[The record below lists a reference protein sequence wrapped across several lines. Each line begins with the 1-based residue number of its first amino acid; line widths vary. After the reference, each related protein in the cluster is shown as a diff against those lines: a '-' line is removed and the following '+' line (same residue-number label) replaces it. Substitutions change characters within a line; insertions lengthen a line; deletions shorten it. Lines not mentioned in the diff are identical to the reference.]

1 MKKNV
6 ILQQLNEFVE
16 RTRNESSTKM
26 KLSEKAQVLEEL
38 KEFSTIGEIIYRS
51 EGLKEAAN
59 RISELVEK
67 AERIALQETEEWFDE
82 VTVKRNMKELTTNN
96 KEFTKTVAEMTKLQ
110 QRLESLYE
118 EMGNNLSR
126 YYEISR

>member
-1 MKKNV
+1 MKKNPV
-6 ILQQLNEFVE
+6 LQQLSEAIE
-16 RTRNESSTKM
+16 RTYNEASTKM
-26 KLSEKAQVLEEL
+26 RLSEKAQVLEEL
-38 KEFSTIGEIIYRS
+38 KEYSALGEIIYRS
-51 EGLKEAAN
+51 EGLKEAAGK
-59 RISELVEK
+59 ISELVEK

-82 VTVKRNMKELTTNN
+82 VTVKRNMKELVNNN

-118 EMGNNLSR
+118 EMGSNLSR

>member
-1 MKKNV
+1 MKNPV
-6 ILQQLNEFVE
+6 LNQLNEAIGKKI
-16 RTRNESSTKM
+16 NESSEKM
-26 KLSEKAQVLEEL
+26 RLSEKAQVLEEL
-38 KEFSTIGEIIYRS
+38 KEYSALGEVIYRS

-67 AERIALQETEEWFDE
+67 AEKIALQETEEWFDE
-82 VTVKRNMKELTTNN
+82 VTVKRNMKELANNN
-96 KEFTKTVAEMTKLQ
+96 KEFTKTVSEIGKLQ

-126 YYEISR
+126 YYEIGG

>member
-1 MKKNV
+1 MKNEVLK
-6 ILQQLNEFVE
+6 QLSEAIDNSREE
-16 RTRNESSTKM
+16 GSAKLR
-26 KLSEKAQVLEEL
+26 LSEKAQVLEEL
-38 KEFSTIGEIIYRS
+38 KEYSTLGEVIYRS

-67 AERIALQETEEWFDE
+67 AERVALQETEEWFDE
-82 VTVKRNMKELTTNN
+82 VTVKRNMKELANNN
-96 KEFTKTVAEMTKLQ
+96 KEFTKTVSEIGKLQ

-126 YYEISR
+126 YYEISN